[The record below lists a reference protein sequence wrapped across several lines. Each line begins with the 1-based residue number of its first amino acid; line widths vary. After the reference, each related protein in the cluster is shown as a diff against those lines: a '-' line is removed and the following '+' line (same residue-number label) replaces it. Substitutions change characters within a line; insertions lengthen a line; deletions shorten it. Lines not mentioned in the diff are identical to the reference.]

1 MKVFFYRL
9 LTISW
14 LAAPMSALAQGDGKI
29 PPYKAVTGL
38 SDTNALFAKIANT
51 AGMIVMGIS
60 VVMIM
65 YAAFL
70 FLTAGGVPDNLT
82 KARNTLIFALVGVA
96 VALLAFVLPTLIS
109 TIFNQ

>member
-9 LTISW
+9 LAISW
-14 LAAPMSALAQGDGKI
+14 LVAPMSAWAQATGGKI
-29 PPYKAVTGL
+29 PPYKAVTGIG
-38 SDTNALFAKIANT
+38 DPDALFGKIAIT
-51 AGMIVMGIS
+51 AGTIVMGIS

-96 VALLAFVLPTLIS
+96 VALLAFVLPNVIS
-109 TIFNQ
+109 AIF